1 MNNLFKYLIGGALGI
16 GALALI
22 ISAPKTA
29 GNLKPLE
36 NDRMQESR
44 EFGVFTDKETGNIYT
59 WIPGPGGEERF
70 VKLDKNSE
78 NKVRQERI
86 KEEEKIARELAKEKG
101 EFMPEPI
108 TASNNKNDVRSGE
121 IFTVNETFKGFE
133 VNSRIKWRAKERQML
148 YRVAIKAVPIT
159 TSNDSTVKCISGDRE
174 QELLS
179 LVTNERNTI
188 RLRFKDSD
196 DFWLQD
202 YLIPL
207 GRKKAENFVTTAIDA
222 YYKDSCDNTNQFVF
236 HGRLPGFTLPDY
248 NWVEDGKLLFKGV
261 NISKPED
268 MIKGN

>member
-1 MNNLFKYLIGGALGI
+1 MNNLFKYVIGGSLAVGS
-16 GALALI
+16 LALI
-22 ISAPKTA
+22 ITAPKTA

-36 NDRMQESR
+36 NDRMQEST
-44 EFGVFTDKETGNIYT
+44 EFGVFTDKETGNMYG

-70 VKLDKNSE
+70 VKMDKNSE

-86 KEEEKIARELAKEKG
+86 KEEEKIAREQAKQSG
-101 EFMPEPI
+101 ELIPESVP
-108 TASNNKNDVRSGE
+108 ASTNKNDVRSGA
-121 IFTVNETFKGFE
+121 IFTVDEVFKGFE
-133 VNSRIKWRAKERQML
+133 VNSRIKWRARERQML
-148 YRVAIKAVPIT
+148 YRLAIKAVPIT
-159 TSNDSTVKCISGDRE
+159 TSNDATVKCISGDRE

-179 LVTNERNTI
+179 LVTNEKNQV

-207 GRKKAENFVTTAIDA
+207 GRRKAENFVTTAIDA

-236 HGRLPGFTLPDY
+236 HGRLPGFSLPDY

-261 NISKPED
+261 NISKPE
-268 MIKGN
+268 NTLQSN